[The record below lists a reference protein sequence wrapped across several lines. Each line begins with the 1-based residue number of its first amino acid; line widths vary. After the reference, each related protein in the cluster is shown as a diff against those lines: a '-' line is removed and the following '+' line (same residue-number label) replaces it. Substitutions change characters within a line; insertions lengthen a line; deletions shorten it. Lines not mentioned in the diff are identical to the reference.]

1 MKRSL
6 LQTAFGLSLVAI
18 LALLAPG
25 ALFAELPTLIPRQ
38 KLFDNP
44 ARLNPR
50 ISPDGTRLAWIAP
63 DDKNVQQVFVQTIG
77 KEDAK
82 KITADKK
89 RGIRQYFWAWN
100 NEDLIYFQDND
111 GDENFH
117 LYAAN
122 LKSGETRDLTPILA
136 VRAFPVSLEPKF
148 PDQML
153 VALNRRDKSLFDVW
167 RVDLKTGALSLAAEN
182 PGGIGD
188 WTVDAGMKV
197 RGVVYNRPE
206 GGAEFRVRDSES
218 VPWRTIVS
226 WGVADQ
232 FQPLDFAEDGKSVYA
247 LTNIG
252 ADTSGLYAVDVATG
266 KLTRLA
272 SDPGVDI
279 NDVVIHPVTR
289 KVQAVAVNRDR
300 TRWQVLDASVAKD
313 FEGVAKVAP
322 GDVDVLNRDLADK
335 TWLVV
340 ISADSAPARYYSW
353 DRMAQKATFLFDAR
367 PDLQQYT
374 LAAMKP
380 VEIRSRDGK
389 MLPSYLT
396 LPVGVPS
403 KNLPMVLFVHG
414 GPWARDF
421 WGYNGVTQ
429 WLANRGYAVLQ
440 VNYRGSDGF
449 GKTFK
454 NAAMKEFAGKMHD
467 DLVDAVNWAIKE
479 GIADPRKIA
488 IMGGSYGGYAT
499 LVGVTMTP
507 DLFACGV
514 DIVGPS
520 NLVSLV
526 ESFPP
531 YWGPYLSNTWYP
543 FVGNPKDPKE
553 RADMEARSPLF
564 KADKI
569 RVPMLIGQGANDPRV
584 TQKESEQIVAAI
596 EKNKGHATYVLY
608 SDEGHGFARPENRL
622 DFNARSEEFL
632 GQCLGGRV
640 EPLQGDKVP
649 GSTASV
655 RVVGQ

>member
-1 MKRSL
+1 
-6 LQTAFGLSLVAI
+6 
-18 LALLAPG
+18 
-25 ALFAELPTLIPRQ
+25 
-38 KLFDNP
+38 
-44 ARLNPR
+44 
-50 ISPDGTRLAWIAP
+50 
-63 DDKNVQQVFVQTIG
+63 
-77 KEDAK
+77 
-82 KITADKK
+82 
-89 RGIRQYFWAWN
+89 
-100 NEDLIYFQDND
+100 
-111 GDENFH
+111 
-117 LYAAN
+117 
-122 LKSGETRDLTPILA
+122 
-136 VRAFPVSLEPKF
+136 
-148 PDQML
+148 
-153 VALNRRDKSLFDVW
+153 
-167 RVDLKTGALSLAAEN
+167 
-182 PGGIGD
+182 
-188 WTVDAGMKV
+188 
-197 RGVVYNRPE
+197 
-206 GGAEFRVRDSES
+206 
-218 VPWRTIVS
+218 VS
-226 WGVADQ
+226 WGVTDQ
-232 FQPLDFAEDGKSVYA
+232 FQPLDFAEDGRSVYA

-252 ADTSGLYAVDVATG
+252 ADTSGLYTVDVATG

-272 SDPGVDI
+272 SDAGVDI
-279 NDVVIHPVTR
+279 NDVMIHPVTR

-313 FEGVAKVAP
+313 FEGLAKVAP
-322 GDVDVLNRDLADK
+322 GDLDVLNRDLADK

-340 ISADSAPARYYSW
+340 ISADTAPTRYYSW

-374 LAAMKP
+374 LATMKP

-396 LPVGVPS
+396 VPVGVPA

-421 WGYNGVTQ
+421 WGYNNIAQ

-467 DLVDAVNWAIKE
+467 DLVDAVNWAINE
-479 GIADPRKIA
+479 GIADPRKVA

-499 LVGVTMTP
+499 LVGVTFTP
-507 DLFACGV
+507 ELFACGV

-531 YWGPYLSNTWYP
+531 YWAPFLSNTWYP

-553 RADMEARSPLF
+553 RADMEARSPLL

-596 EKNKGHATYVLY
+596 EKNKGRATYVLY

-640 EPLQGDKVP
+640 EPLQGDRVP